1 MTSEDAH
8 NMKEI
13 QERQALLIPQI
24 EALLKDLKL
33 GYNYD
38 SDEKRINA
46 ALDEIQTIYDLA
58 HA

>member
-8 NMKEI
+8 NQVEI
-13 QERQALLIPQI
+13 QERQALLIPQL